1 MIRHILLIQFAEGI
15 DPSEIEVIKRKFIEI
30 PTKIEGI
37 LSVEWG
43 DNDSPENLNQ
53 NYTHCVMM
61 TFNDEASREI
71 YLHHPQ
77 HDALKAVFLPFLK
90 DIIVMDYTTNT
101 KP

>member
-1 MIRHILLIQFAEGI
+1 MIRHILLIQFIEGI
-15 DPSEIEVIKRKFIEI
+15 EPSEIEIIKKRFMEI

-61 TFNDEASREI
+61 NFKDESSRKN
-71 YLHHPQ
+71 YLYHPQ

-90 DIIVMDYTTNT
+90 DIIVMDYTVNNQ
-101 KP
+101 P